1 MGVSSVT
8 LFHSLFY
15 SKTLVFIGGVGRFL
29 PFFPSLTLFA
39 RIPHPFQWKNVTLFR
54 PFRLKGDRWGEG

>member
-1 MGVSSVT
+1 MAVSSVT
-8 LFHSLFY
+8 LFQTHFY
-15 SKTLVFIGGVGRFL
+15 SNSPVFIGGVGRFL

-39 RIPHPFQWKNVTLFR
+39 LIPHTFQWKNVTLFR